1 MSIEHI
7 LIGKHH
13 GGSDYWRTPFLL
25 FKNLHREFGFT
36 IDGTATEHVIQDC
49 SKVGLKFS

>member
-1 MSIEHI
+1 MGV
-7 LIGKHH
+7 LITGELH
-13 GGSDYWRTPFLL
+13 FLL